1 MYSTDGH
8 QIYVNVD
15 SAQRLPSVP
24 DWCIPGPAI
33 RCGGGIPHKMEGRLA
48 DGARFSHLPYC
59 FRDILFSNEC
69 SSWTKTTNSLNSRG
83 YALQYCSFYHAHIAR
98 LWPIGDCDIKER
110 SGVSSSL
117 NFTKLSPSGQPGSPT
132 RSLKFVLR
140 KVMLAGL
147 FNSFLRRDETDVF

>member
-1 MYSTDGH
+1 M
-8 QIYVNVD
+8 NVD

-33 RCGGGIPHKMEGRLA
+33 RCGGGIPHKMEGACIA
-48 DGARFSHLPYC
+48 DGARFSYLPCC
-59 FRDILFSNEC
+59 FRDICLRMSVQAGQRRRTV
-69 SSWTKTTNSLNSRG
+69 SIPG
-83 YALQYCSFYHAHIAR
+83 IYALQCCPFYHAYIAR

-132 RSLKFVLR
+132 RSLRFVSR
-140 KVMLAGL
+140 KL
-147 FNSFLRRDETDVF
+147 FWSASLILSCAEISLMYSDTAPG